1 MGSNLIIEKS
11 EFELVK
17 GFDTNLTV
25 SEDKGI
31 IMDLIL
37 KKEKFIF
44 KKIMFGITLKLQIV
58 LRNNLKKWW
67 MVFQHF

>member
-37 KKEKFIF
+37 KKRKNSFSR
-44 KKIMFGITLKLQIV
+44 KLCLV
-58 LRNNLKKWW
+58 
-67 MVFQHF
+67 

>member
-31 IMDLIL
+31 TGPYF
-37 KKEKFIF
+37 EKR
-44 KKIMFGITLKLQIV
+44 KIHFQENYV
-58 LRNNLKKWW
+58 WYNLNSK
-67 MVFQHF
+67 

>member
-25 SEDKGI
+25 SEDKGVSW
-31 IMDLIL
+31 
-37 KKEKFIF
+37 
-44 KKIMFGITLKLQIV
+44 TL
-58 LRNNLKKWW
+58 
-67 MVFQHF
+67 F